1 MSGLGCDYWAITDHS
16 RASFQANGLD
26 EARLRKQIA
35 EVARVNQQ
43 LEADGNPF
51 RLLSGI
57 EVDILKT
64 KLDFD
69 DTLLAELD
77 VVVASLHVAGSNEA
91 DNTSRLI
98 AASENPN
105 VHMLGHL
112 TGRLLLRQPA
122 RRHRRLRRDRHLA
135 RAQRQP
141 VPFRPRLAPVAAR
154 QD

>member
-1 MSGLGCDYWAITDHS
+1 MSELGCDYWAITDHS

-26 EARLRKQIA
+26 EARLRKQID
-35 EVARVNQQ
+35 EVARVNER
-43 LEADGNPF
+43 LEADGNNF
-51 RLLSGI
+51 RLLSGT

-69 DTLLAELD
+69 DTLLAGLD

-112 TGRLLLRQPA
+112 TGPVAAPPRSLPRQPA

-135 RAQRQP
+135 
-141 VPFRPRLAPVAAR
+141 
-154 QD
+154 